1 MTDNL
6 GNSLRFSQDVEYRP
20 AEMHTSGL
28 DIKYVYNNTG
38 QLLHADRVRS
48 GQAESRTYHYDVPG
62 KQALLS
68 GITDERGVRVA
79 TWSYDDQGRAISSEQ
94 AGGTGK
100 VQISYN
106 ADGSSTVTNEL
117 GKKTVYRYQVIQGV
131 KHIVAVEGE
140 PSANCPASNSTFTY
154 NDRGQ
159 VLTQTDAKG
168 FITTYSYN
176 DRGLE
181 TTRTEASGTP
191 QARTTTTT
199 WHATFN
205 LPLTV
210 TEGGQ
215 VTTYTYDTQ
224 GRQTSR
230 TQTAL

>member
-1 MTDNL
+1 
-6 GNSLRFSQDVEYRP
+6 
-20 AEMHTSGL
+20 MHTSGL